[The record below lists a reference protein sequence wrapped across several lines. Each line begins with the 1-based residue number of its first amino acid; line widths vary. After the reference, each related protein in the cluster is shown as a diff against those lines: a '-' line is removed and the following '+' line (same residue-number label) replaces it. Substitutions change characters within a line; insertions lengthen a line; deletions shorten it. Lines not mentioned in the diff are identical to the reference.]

1 MQKIVCMKWG
11 TRYDFNFVN
20 RLYSSIKKHTKRP
33 TKLYCFTDD
42 RKGINNA
49 IVCKPL
55 PKIKIPLQLSFTP
68 WRKLSMWQNP
78 LGDLENDVLFLDL
91 DLVITGNLDRFFDYK
106 PGKYCVIENWTQKG
120 KGIGNTSCFRFPVGN
135 YSFVYSDFEKNSNE
149 TEKFISEL
157 KTYISSKIG
166 SDINFRRVESVGPKV
181 SSELLKQ
188 GITAIALSLAAM
200 LFYIWVRFEWQFSLG
215 SIIALFHDVIITLG
229 IFSILSLE
237 VNLSIVAAVLTIVGY
252 SMNDTVV
259 IYDRIRE
266 NLLKYSKINTNEIAN
281 ISVNETLS
289 RTIITSLTTL
299 LALGSIFVLGGEILK
314 GFSFAMILGVIIGTY
329 SSIFVASPVL
339 NYFKVTQKT
348 LLKDENI

>member
-1 MQKIVCMKWG
+1 MNNKINFSKFFKIANIFSVLAIIVSILFLFLKGLNFGVDFKGG
-11 TRYDFNFVN
+11 TLLEIRVSDTN
-20 RLYSSIKKHTKRP
+20 
-33 TKLYCFTDD
+33 
-42 RKGINNA
+42 
-49 IVCKPL
+49 
-55 PKIKIPLQLSFTP
+55 IKIQDIRNSL
-68 WRKLSMWQNP
+68 RAAE
-78 LGDLENDVLFLDL
+78 LGDVNVKQFGKEGDFL
-91 DLVITGNLDRFFDYK
+91 IK
-106 PGKYCVIENWTQKG
+106 
-120 KGIGNTSCFRFPVGN
+120 
-135 YSFVYSDFEKNSNE
+135 FEKDSNE
-149 TEKFISEL
+149 DEKFISEL
-157 KTYISSKIG
+157 KKIISGKIG
-166 SDINFRRVESVGPKV
+166 SEVNFRRVESVGPKV
-181 SSELLKQ
+181 SGELLQQ

-200 LFYIWVRFEWQFSLG
+200 LFYIWIRFEWQFSLG

-266 NLLKYSKINTNEIAN
+266 NLLKYSKINTNDIAN

-299 LALGSIFVLGGEILK
+299 LALGSIFLLGGEILK

-339 NYFKVTQKT
+339 GYFKVTQKT
-348 LLKDENI
+348 LLKEDKI